1 MSVVLLVASAAS
13 LVIAWAAACVMLP
26 LGYHSRFLGR
36 IGLGSATALRAAFV
50 LAPALVGLLA
60 LLVILVPSPFS
71 HCHCLEHGGHHPHLC
86 VRHPWLALPLL
97 APAAGLSAA
106 WLAQAGW
113 RAWGVLRDLVASERW
128 VRCLAELPSE
138 TVAGVAVRLVD
149 DLALGAFTLGIW
161 TPVVAVDRALWE
173 GLTSEE
179 RLAVVHHES
188 AHLQRRDAVTL
199 AGLRLVSTLLPW
211 PANGPWL
218 KGWRAATEA
227 ACDRYSANQVGD
239 ATCVAMALVSV
250 ERLRA
255 RLRGLAPLSPAL
267 GIAAGTD
274 LQVRVHALL
283 EDKRGSA
290 PLANDLLAVG
300 IALVGLALLLI
311 LVPGSSLHHFVESLL
326 GLLVH

>member
-1 MSVVLLVASAAS
+1 MSVVLLVATAAS

-26 LGYHSRFLGR
+26 LGRYSRFLSR

-50 LAPALVGLLA
+50 LAPAVVGLLA
-60 LLVILVPSPFS
+60 MLVVLVPSPFS

-97 APAAGLSAA
+97 TPAAALAA
-106 WLAQAGW
+106 VWLAQAGW
-113 RAWGVLRDLVASERW
+113 RAWAVLRDLVRSERW
-128 VRCLAELPSE
+128 ARRLARLPSE
-138 TVAGVAVRLVD
+138 TVGGIAVRLVD

-161 TPVVAVDRALWE
+161 TPVVAVDRALWQ
-173 GLTSEE
+173 GLSPEE
-179 RLAVVHHES
+179 RLAVLHHES
-188 AHLQRRDAVTL
+188 AHLQRRDALTL
-199 AGLRLVSTLLPW
+199 ASLRLVSTLLPW
-211 PANGPWL
+211 PSNGPWL
-218 KGWRAATEA
+218 RSWRAASEA
-227 ACDRYSANQVGD
+227 ACDRYAAIQVKD

-255 RLRGLAPLSPAL
+255 QLRASTPLSPAL

-283 EDKRGSA
+283 EDKPGSV

-300 IALVGLALLLI
+300 IALLGLAVLLVML
-311 LVPGSSLHHFVESLL
+311 PGSSLHHFVESLL